1 MRVRRVGRNELAVIQ
16 TMLAITDAQAEY
28 ALTPHDGSK
37 TLGTHRSCRAR
48 PASRTASTGPP
59 RPASHRAR

>member
-1 MRVRRVGRNELAVIQ
+1 MRRVGRNELAVIQ

-37 TLGTHRSCRAR
+37 TLVY
-48 PASRTASTGPP
+48 ASKLSSTPGKQDGLYWASAPG
-59 RPASHRAR
+59 